1 MLPDLPDDDEWIR
14 ARLQLIGARIQARR
28 MRQNLTQQAVFLAA
42 RIDRGTLQA
51 LEAGR
56 GNPTFA
62 TLMRVAYALDMPLE
76 DLVR

>member
-1 MLPDLPDDDEWIR
+1 
-14 ARLQLIGARIQARR
+14 

-76 DLVR
+76 ELLG